1 VIIPTNLLILKKI
14 LLIGLLLVSIIGMS
28 SCDYDDSN
36 DLDVI
41 TPNDS
46 TQIGI
51 GINQKT
57 L

>member
-1 VIIPTNLLILKKI
+1 
-14 LLIGLLLVSIIGMS
+14 MS

-36 DLDVI
+36 DLDII

-46 TQIGI
+46 TQAGI

>member
-1 VIIPTNLLILKKI
+1 MKKI

-36 DLDVI
+36 DLDII
-41 TPNDS
+41 TPVDS
-46 TQIGI
+46 TDSKLVT
-51 GINQKT
+51 QK

>member
-1 VIIPTNLLILKKI
+1 MKKI
-14 LLIGLLLVSIIGMS
+14 LWIGLALISIIGMS

-46 TQIGI
+46 TES
-51 GINQKT
+51 T
-57 L
+57 VADLR

>member
-1 VIIPTNLLILKKI
+1 MKKI
-14 LLIGLLLVSIIGMS
+14 LFVMLLLTGIIGMS

-46 TQIGI
+46 TKTGI
-51 GINQKT
+51 VTN
-57 L
+57 